1 MVALLATLRYVSLR
15 RNVQSRLPIETT
27 VDTPRLQKDWKTLE
41 NWLPGDFIQRKAKD
55 REDPNEE
62 EGVHWLPTIF
72 LDRLSMEIDVLIQ
85 IQVLKVMA
93 DLCTTKQTP
102 WQINR
107 LLDDVVNEGGGELGL
122 KKKLCSLLLE
132 WSSQIY
138 YKLSFPLQNV
148 HV

>member
-1 MVALLATLRYVSLR
+1 
-15 RNVQSRLPIETT
+15 
-27 VDTPRLQKDWKTLE
+27 
-41 NWLPGDFIQRKAKD
+41 
-55 REDPNEE
+55 
-62 EGVHWLPTIF
+62 
-72 LDRLSMEIDVLIQ
+72 MEIDVLIQ